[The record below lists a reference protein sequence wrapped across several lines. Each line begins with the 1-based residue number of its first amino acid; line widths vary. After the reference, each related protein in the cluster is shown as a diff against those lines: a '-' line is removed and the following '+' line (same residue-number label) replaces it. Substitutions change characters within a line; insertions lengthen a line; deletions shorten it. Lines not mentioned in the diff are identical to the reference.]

1 MGRIVSESARLVCS
15 GIADVFV
22 GRQPRVCHLECR
34 FLKTESTNNKR
45 HGTNFGRERGLMAL
59 LFSPELRLAA
69 ACSIWPPS
77 DRRTEAIRQAASG
90 HLDWNFF
97 LRVIVRHGV
106 VGLAY
111 ESLKSAG
118 ITVPENISHAMS
130 GRTTAVVRQNLALTA
145 EAIRLSRLFA
155 EANVPVLFVK
165 GTTLAS
171 LVYGS
176 FTLREGKDLDLFV
189 PFDFLIAATEVVER
203 AGYLR
208 FDPPRS
214 STDAQLRLL
223 QPLRKD
229 YGYLN
234 DTNGIQIELHWRFV
248 LNPQFLDE
256 TTVMTSSRIIPIT
269 ATIGLRTLGKDDLF
283 AYLCAHG
290 AQHWWYQLKWLAD
303 VGALL
308 AGAPNDGVEQ
318 LYRAAKK
325 RRVERA
331 AAQAI
336 LLCHRILG
344 TEVPDQLLTRFK
356 ASPTLRWLEATA
368 LKAMSAGKGELEP
381 RQVLFGT
388 TRGSF
393 STFFLRNDWRYWL
406 AELKIHLICQAD
418 VLTVALPKSLHSLYP
433 VLRLPL
439 WLWRHTREK
448 ITR

>member
-1 MGRIVSESARLVCS
+1 
-15 GIADVFV
+15 
-22 GRQPRVCHLECR
+22 
-34 FLKTESTNNKR
+34 
-45 HGTNFGRERGLMAL
+45 MAV

-77 DRRTEAIRQAASG
+77 DRRTQAIRQAASG

-97 LRVIVRHGV
+97 LRVIVRHRI

-111 ESLKSAG
+111 ESLKSTE
-118 ITVPENISHAMS
+118 ITVPENISRAIS
-130 GRTTAVVRQNLALTA
+130 ERATALVRQNLALTA

-171 LVYGS
+171 LAYRS
-176 FTLREGKDLDLFV
+176 FTLREGKDIDLFV
-189 PFDFLIAATEVVER
+189 PFDFLSAATDVVER
-203 AGYLR
+203 AGYRR

-234 DTNGIQIELHWRFV
+234 DSNGIQVELHWRFMS
-248 LNPQFLDE
+248 NPQFLDQ
-256 TTVMTSSRIIPIT
+256 TTVMSSSRIISIT
-269 ATIGLRTLGKDDLF
+269 ATSGLRTLGEDDLF

-308 AGAPNDGVEQ
+308 ASAPNDGVEQ

-325 RRVERA
+325 RGVGRA

-336 LLCHRILG
+336 LLCHRLLG

-356 ASPTLRWLEATA
+356 ASATLRWLETTA
-368 LKAMSAGKGELEP
+368 LKAMSAGNGELEP

-388 TRGSF
+388 TRGSL
-393 STFFLRNDWRYWL
+393 SCFLLRTDWRYWL
-406 AELKIHLICQAD
+406 AEVKIHLICQAD
-418 VLTVALPKSLHSLYP
+418 VLTLALPKPLQPLYP

-439 WLWRHTREK
+439 WLWRHTRKK
-448 ITR
+448 IN

>member
-1 MGRIVSESARLVCS
+1 
-15 GIADVFV
+15 
-22 GRQPRVCHLECR
+22 
-34 FLKTESTNNKR
+34 
-45 HGTNFGRERGLMAL
+45 MAA

-97 LRVIVRHGV
+97 LRVIVRHRV
-106 VGLAY
+106 VGLAN
-111 ESLKSAG
+111 ESLKSAE
-118 ITVPENISHAMS
+118 ITVPGNISRSISERA
-130 GRTTAVVRQNLALTA
+130 TALVRQNLALTA

-165 GTTLAS
+165 GTTLAN
-171 LVYGS
+171 LAYGS
-176 FTLREGKDLDLFV
+176 FALREGKDIDLFV
-189 PFDFLIAATEVVER
+189 PFDFLIAASEVVER
-203 AGYLR
+203 AGYRR
-208 FDPPRS
+208 FDPPLS

-234 DTNGIQIELHWRFV
+234 DTNGIQVELHWRFMS
-248 LNPQFLDE
+248 NPQFFDQ
-256 TTVMTSSRIIPIT
+256 TTVMSSSRIISIT
-269 ATIGLRTLGKDDLF
+269 ATSGLRTLGEDDLF

-308 AGAPNDGVEQ
+308 ASAPNDGVEQ

-325 RRVERA
+325 RGVERA

-336 LLCHRILG
+336 LLCHRLLG

-356 ASPTLRWLEATA
+356 ASATLRWLETTA
-368 LKAMSAGKGELEP
+368 LKAMSAGNGELEP

-388 TRGSF
+388 TRGSLSCF
-393 STFFLRNDWRYWL
+393 LLRNDWQYWL
-406 AELKIHLICQAD
+406 AEVKIHLICQAD
-418 VLTVALPKSLHSLYP
+418 VLTLALPKSLQPLYP

-439 WLWRHTREK
+439 WLWRHTRKK
-448 ITR
+448 IN